1 MIALR
6 DYQDEAI
13 NEVMAEY
20 ENGITRQLIALPT
33 GTGKTIL
40 FAALAHKLNRPTLIV
55 AHRDELIQQA
65 RDKLLMF
72 WPDADVGICKAEVNE
87 IEHQVVVAS
96 VQTIS
101 RPRRLEQLQGRD
113 FGLMIIDEAHH
124 AVSGSYTDV
133 IRGLGF
139 MNDDPGKLLIGV
151 TATPWRLDGQ
161 GLDNVFQKIVFQ
173 RSLPTMVKAGYLTD
187 LKAIRVKAGTNLVG
201 VHTRM
206 GDFAPGELE
215 AAVNTEQRNK
225 IIVASFKQYAKDRR
239 AAAFCAGVAHAKD
252 LSKAFKDAGFR
263 AGVVYGD
270 MKQEDRQTVLQ
281 AYKQGDIQVL
291 TNCEILTEGWDD
303 EATDCL
309 LMCRPTKSKGL
320 YTQMVGRGTRLFPGK
335 DNCLVLEYTDNRHD
349 ICSLGTL
356 VGLPLKNKQSLKQ
369 AIQQEEERQEQAAKQ
384 ATNVKKVVAR
394 EYDLFDRSKFRWF
407 PVGADWRL
415 PTGIGEYIHLH
426 QVEPD
431 RYTVTLINPDTNK
444 SLSTG
449 MLPLGYAQGI
459 AEDYVRQNAKTFAS
473 KDAKWAKKPASE
485 KQLATMDKLHINYHE
500 GISTGDA
507 SQLIGQKLAERELKQ
522 NEPASAKQVYVLK
535 RAGFDVDDTLTKRRA
550 FQLFKQ
556 LGEQK
561 TSAI

>member
-6 DYQDEAI
+6 GYQDEAI
-13 NEVMAEY
+13 NESIAEY
-20 ENGITRQLIALPT
+20 GKGITRQLIALPT

-40 FAALAHKLNRPTLIV
+40 FAALAHKLNRPTIII

-72 WPDADVGICKAEVNE
+72 WPDADVGIVKAEVNE
-87 IEHQVVVAS
+87 LDHQIIIAS
-96 VQTIS
+96 IQTIS
-101 RPRRLEQLQGRD
+101 RPKRLAQLQGRD
-113 FGLMIIDEAHH
+113 FRLMIIDEAHH
-124 AVSGSYTDV
+124 AVSESYVDV
-133 IRGLGF
+133 IKGLGF
-139 MNDDPGKLLIGV
+139 MNDDLERLLVGV

-173 RSLPTMVKAGYLTD
+173 RSLPTMIKAGYLTD
-187 LKAIRVKAGTNLVG
+187 LKAIRVKTETNLVG

-215 AAVNTEQRNK
+215 SVVNTKERNR

-252 LSKAFKDAGFR
+252 LAKAFKDAGFR

-270 MKQEDRQTVLQ
+270 MKQEDREAMLY
-281 AYKQGDIQVL
+281 AYKKGDIQVL

-335 DNCLVLEYTDNRHD
+335 ENCLVLEFTDNRHD
-349 ICSLGTL
+349 ICNLGAL

-369 AIQQEEERQEQAAKQ
+369 AIRQEEERQESAARQ
-384 ATNVKKVVAR
+384 VSSVKKVVAK

-415 PTGIGEYIHLH
+415 PIGINQYIHLH
-426 QVEPD
+426 LEEPD
-431 RYTVTLINPDTNK
+431 RYTVTLTEPDNAT
-444 SLSTG
+444 SLSSNA
-449 MLPLGYAQGI
+449 LPLGYSQGI
-459 AEDYVRQNAKTFAS
+459 AEDYARQNAKTFAS
-473 KDAKWAKKPASE
+473 KDAKWTKKPATE
-485 KQLATMDKLHINYHE
+485 KQLATLDKLHINYPE
-500 GISTGDA
+500 GISTGEA
-507 SQLIGQKLAERELKQ
+507 SQLIGQKLAEKELKQ
-522 NEPASAKQVYVLK
+522 NEPATAKQIYALK
-535 RAGFDVDDTLTKRRA
+535 QAGFDVDSSLTKGEA
-550 FQLFKQ
+550 SKLFNQ
-556 LGEQK
+556 LGEQEK
-561 TSAI
+561 V

>member
-6 DYQDEAI
+6 GYQDEAI
-13 NEVMAEY
+13 DESIAEY
-20 ENGITRQLIALPT
+20 GKGITRQLIALPT

-40 FAALAHKLNRPTLIV
+40 FAALAHKLDRPTIII

-72 WPDADVGICKAEVNE
+72 WPDADVGIVKADVNE
-87 IEHQVVVAS
+87 IEHQIVIAS
-96 VQTIS
+96 IQTIS
-101 RPRRLEQLQGRD
+101 RPRRLGQLQGRD
-113 FGLMIIDEAHH
+113 FRLMVIDEAHH
-124 AVSGSYTDV
+124 AVSGSYIDV
-133 IRGLGF
+133 IKGLGF
-139 MNDDPGKLLIGV
+139 MNDDPDKLLVGV

-173 RSLPTMVKAGYLTD
+173 RSLSTMIRAGCLTD
-187 LKAIRVKAGTNLVG
+187 LKAIRVKTETNLVG

-215 AAVNTEQRNK
+215 SVVNTGARNR

-252 LSKAFKDAGFR
+252 LAKAFKDAGFR

-270 MKQEDRQTVLQ
+270 MKQEDRETVLH

-303 EATDCL
+303 EQTDCL

-335 DNCLVLEYTDNRHD
+335 ENCLVLEFTDNRHD
-349 ICSLGTL
+349 ICNLGTL

-369 AIQQEEERQEQAAKQ
+369 AIQQEEERREQESKLETVAR
-384 ATNVKKVVAR
+384 KVVAKA
-394 EYDLFDRSKFRWF
+394 YDLFDRSKFRWF

-431 RYTVTLINPDTNK
+431 RYTVTLIKPDMNK
-444 SLSTG
+444 SLSAG

-485 KQLATMDKLHINYHE
+485 KQLATLDKLHINYHE
-500 GISTGDA
+500 GISTGEA
-507 SQLIGQKLAERELKQ
+507 SQLIGQKLAEREMKQ
-522 NEPASAKQVYVLK
+522 NEPATAKQIYALK
-535 RAGFDVDDTLTKRRA
+535 QAGFDVDNSLTKGQA
-550 FQLFKQ
+550 FKLFKQ
-556 LGEQK
+556 LGEREPV
-561 TSAI
+561 S

>member
-6 DYQDEAI
+6 GYQDEAI
-13 NEVMAEY
+13 NESTAEHGR
-20 ENGITRQLIALPT
+20 GITRQLIALPT

-40 FAALAHKLNRPTLIV
+40 FAALAHKLNRPSLIV
-55 AHRDELIQQA
+55 AHREELIQQA

-72 WPDADVGICKAEVNE
+72 WPDADVGIVKADVNE
-87 IEHQVVVAS
+87 IEHQVVIAS
-96 VQTIS
+96 IQTVS
-101 RPRRLEQLQGRD
+101 RPKRLAQLQGRD
-113 FGLMIIDEAHH
+113 FCLMVIDEAHH
-124 AVSGSYTDV
+124 AVSGSYIDV
-133 IRGLGF
+133 IKGLGF
-139 MNDDPGKLLIGV
+139 MEDNPDRLLVGV

-173 RSLPTMVKAGYLTD
+173 RSLPTMIKAGYLTD
-187 LKAIRVKAGTNLVG
+187 LKAIRVKTETNLVG

-215 AAVNTEQRNK
+215 SVVNTGARNR

-252 LSKAFKDAGFR
+252 LAKAFKDAGFR

-270 MKQEDRQTVLQ
+270 MKQEDRETVLH

-291 TNCEILTEGWDD
+291 TNCEILAEGWDD
-303 EATDCL
+303 EQTDCL

-335 DNCLVLEYTDNRHD
+335 ENCLVLEFTDNRHD
-349 ICSLGTL
+349 ICNLGTL

-369 AIQQEEERQEQAAKQ
+369 AIQQEEERREQESKLETVAR
-384 ATNVKKVVAR
+384 KVVAKA
-394 EYDLFDRSKFRWF
+394 YDLFDRSKFRWF

-431 RYTVTLINPDTNK
+431 RYTVTLIKPDMNK
-444 SLSTG
+444 SLSAG

-485 KQLATMDKLHINYHE
+485 KQLATLDKLHINYHE
-500 GISTGDA
+500 GISTGEA
-507 SQLIGQKLAERELKQ
+507 SQLIGQKLAEREMKQ
-522 NEPASAKQVYVLK
+522 NEPATAKQIYALK
-535 RAGFDVDDTLTKRRA
+535 QAGFDVDNSLTKGQA
-550 FQLFKQ
+550 FKLFKQ
-556 LGEQK
+556 LGEREPV
-561 TSAI
+561 S